1 MGEIVIT
8 DAKKAQTDKAQKSN
22 KTLSNQEQWVRI
34 QGKKRPVTAQTYL
47 LYTSDDEPVHCM
59 TMSLWLPAKENILL
73 LLLARLLPLI
83 AHTEGRY
90 LHSPLFSLFPCVN
103 FKVR

>member
-34 QGKKRPVTAQTYL
+34 QGKKRLVTAQTYL
-47 LYTSDDEPVHCM
+47 LYTSDDEPVH
-59 TMSLWLPAKENILL
+59 
-73 LLLARLLPLI
+73 
-83 AHTEGRY
+83 
-90 LHSPLFSLFPCVN
+90 
-103 FKVR
+103 

>member
-34 QGKKRPVTAQTYL
+34 QGKKRLVTAQTYL

-59 TMSLWLPAKENILL
+59 TMSL
-73 LLLARLLPLI
+73 
-83 AHTEGRY
+83 
-90 LHSPLFSLFPCVN
+90 
-103 FKVR
+103 